1 MPGSALAYN
10 ANQITNLHGLF
21 WGNLAIP
28 GAAARLTIHTDG
40 TPESVANPSA
50 KHFGHTTEG
59 WEMTAATTVEEQFVD
74 EQAAAID
81 SVVNELS
88 VALAANMA
96 QTQDISGLL
105 QYLASGFGTYATGA
119 GFEEIRLGITNLTY
133 MSVAL
138 IAPTKNDTTKF
149 LVYNLYRSKNDSGL
163 ANQIRRK
170 GLGNNPV
177 AFKGFAITSR
187 AITDTVGAFWKQI

>member
-1 MPGSALAYN
+1 MPGTALSFDAAKISNTY
-10 ANQITNLHGLF
+10 GWF

-28 GAAARLTIHTDG
+28 GAAARITLHTDG

-59 WEMTAATTVEEQFVD
+59 WEVTAAVSTEDINVD
-74 EQAAAID
+74 EQVAAVDTTISNLA
-81 SVVNELS
+81 
-88 VALAANMA
+88 VALAANLV

-119 GFEEIRLGITNLTY
+119 GFEEIRLGITSLSY
-133 MSVAL
+133 MSTAL
-138 IAPTKNDTTKF
+138 ITPTKADATKF

-163 ANQIRRK
+163 ANQIKRK
-170 GLGNNPV
+170 GMGNNPV
-177 AFKGFAITSR
+177 AFRAFAITSR
-187 AITDTVGAFWKQI
+187 VATDTTGNFWKSI

>member
-1 MPGSALAYN
+1 MAGSSLN
-10 ANQITNLHGLF
+10 FNTNQITNQYGWF

-28 GAAARLTIHTDG
+28 GASARLSLFTDG
-40 TPESVANPSA
+40 TPDASANPNA

-59 WEMTAATTVEEQFVD
+59 WEMTAAAQVEEQSVD
-74 EQAAAID
+74 EQVAAID
-81 SVVNELS
+81 SIISQLNVG
-88 VALAANMA
+88 LAANLA

-105 QYLASGFGTYATGA
+105 QYLASGFGTYATGS
-119 GFEEIRLGITNLTY
+119 GFEEIRLGITGLSY

-138 IAPTKNDTTKF
+138 ITPTKNDATKF
-149 LVYNLYRSKNDSGL
+149 LIYNLYRSKNDSGL
-163 ANQIRRK
+163 ANQIKRK

-187 AITDTVGAFWKQI
+187 AATDTVGNFWKQI